1 MSGQSKARAKARSV
15 APPKA
20 KSQARAKVRAAARPR
35 PGAKPKTKPKARSAA
50 QPQAGPH
57 ERIVSLLAS
66 ASLFSALGQE
76 ELEALA
82 EYAELTR
89 HRRGEVILRAGDPS
103 DALYIVQQGEVVVSK
118 EVAAGQSITLASF
131 IAGDCFGELDFFSR
145 TPRNATATAEAET
158 VLLAFPGRTISFDS
172 LIATR
177 PRVFAKVLN
186 AFLVTVAQRIRATN
200 RLITE
205 NAPWVKELRRQ
216 LHTDAQT
223 GLFTK
228 AYLEGEASSFLA
240 DPTALIMLKPDNFKQ
255 LNDSHGHKAG
265 DGAMALLAA
274 MLQPFLGM
282 RGFGVR
288 YRGNE
293 VALVLPGAGEQAARE
308 AADALRRSV
317 RDLDLAAITD
327 GSSFR
332 FTASLGVIV
341 HRGQIS
347 GWPASIDAAYDLLYR
362 ARNDGGDRVYGA

>member
-1 MSGQSKARAKARSV
+1 
-15 APPKA
+15 
-20 KSQARAKVRAAARPR
+20 
-35 PGAKPKTKPKARSAA
+35 
-50 QPQAGPH
+50 
-57 ERIVSLLAS
+57 
-66 ASLFSALGQE
+66 
-76 ELEALA
+76 
-82 EYAELTR
+82 
-89 HRRGEVILRAGDPS
+89 
-103 DALYIVQQGEVVVSK
+103 VVVSK
-118 EVAAGQSITLASF
+118 EVVSGQSITLASF

-145 TPRNATATAEAET
+145 TPRNATAVAEADA
-158 VLLAFPGRTISFDS
+158 VLLAFPGRAISFDS

-177 PRVFAKVLN
+177 PRVFAKVLH

-223 GLFTK
+223 GLYTK
-228 AYLEGEASSFLA
+228 AYLEQEASSFLA

-265 DGAMALLAA
+265 DGAMTLLAA
-274 MLQPFLGM
+274 MIQPYLGK

-293 VALVLPGAGEQAARE
+293 VALVLPGAGEQAAR
-308 AADALRRSV
+308 ATADALRHSV
-317 RDLDLAAITD
+317 KALDLSSITD

-341 HRGQIS
+341 HRGKSS
-347 GWPASIDAAYDLLYR
+347 GWPVSIGAAYEQLYR
-362 ARNDGGDRVYGA
+362 ARNDGGDRVYEA

>member
-1 MSGQSKARAKARSV
+1 MSPRSGGS
-15 APPKA
+15 PQPRPKA
-20 KSQARAKVRAAARPR
+20 QPKARPR
-35 PGAKPKTKPKARSAA
+35 AKPATKPRSRPGA
-50 QPQAGPH
+50 Q
-57 ERIVSLLAS
+57 IVSLLRS
-66 ASLFSALGQE
+66 ASLFSALGEE

-103 DALYIVQQGEVVVSK
+103 DSLYIVQRGEVVVSK

-145 TPRNATATAEAET
+145 TPRNATATAEEET
-158 VLLAFPGRTISFDS
+158 VLLAFPRRTVSFDS

-177 PRVFAKVLN
+177 PRVFAKVLH

-223 GLFTK
+223 GLYTK
-228 AYLEGEASSFLA
+228 AYLEQEASSFLA
-240 DPTALIMLKPDNFKQ
+240 EPTALIMLKPDNFKQ

-274 MLQPFLGM
+274 MIQPFLGP

-308 AADALRRSV
+308 MADALRRSV
-317 RDLDLAAITD
+317 KALDLASITD
-327 GSSFR
+327 GSAFR
-332 FTASLGVIV
+332 FTASLGVVV
-341 HRGQIS
+341 HRGEAS
-347 GWPASIDAAYDLLYR
+347 GWPASIDAAYELLYR

>member
-1 MSGQSKARAKARSV
+1 MSPRSRAQPKTQPKARPKALSRATSKARPEGQSKTQAKARS
-15 APPKA
+15 KA
-20 KSQARAKVRAAARPR
+20 Q
-35 PGAKPKTKPKARSAA
+35 
-50 QPQAGPH
+50 
-57 ERIVSLLAS
+57 IVSLLRS
-66 ASLFSALGQE
+66 AALFSTLGEE

-89 HRRGEVILRAGDPS
+89 HRRGKVILRAGDPS

-118 EVAAGQSITLASF
+118 EVAEGQSITLASF

-145 TPRNATATAEAET
+145 TPRNATAAAEEDT
-158 VLLAFPGRTISFDS
+158 VLLAFPRRTVSFDS

-177 PRVFAKVLN
+177 PRVFAKVLH
-186 AFLVTVAQRIRATN
+186 AFLTTVAQRIRATN

-216 LHTDAQT
+216 IHTDAQT

-228 AYLEGEASSFLA
+228 AYLEQEAAAFLA

-255 LNDSHGHKAG
+255 LNDCHGHKAG
-265 DGAMALLAA
+265 DGAMTLLAA
-274 MLQPFLGM
+274 MLQPFLGA

-308 AADALRRSV
+308 AADRLRRSV
-317 RDLDLAAITD
+317 SALDLAPIT
-327 GSSFR
+327 GGAAFR
-332 FTASLGVIV
+332 FTASLGVVV
-341 HRGQIS
+341 HRGEAS
-347 GWPASIDAAYDLLYR
+347 GWPASINAAYELLYR
-362 ARNDGGDRVYGA
+362 ARNEGGDRVYGA

>member
-1 MSGQSKARAKARSV
+1 MSERSRARAKRKPAAQSRAAAGTRSKARA
-15 APPKA
+15 
-20 KSQARAKVRAAARPR
+20 QARPR
-35 PGAKPKTKPKARSAA
+35 TRAKPAAKPGA
-50 QPQAGPH
+50 Q
-57 ERIVSLLAS
+57 IVSLLAS
-66 ASLFSALGQE
+66 ASLFSALGKE

-82 EYAELTR
+82 EYAELAS

-118 EVAAGQSITLASF
+118 EVAEGQSITLASF

-145 TPRNATATAEAET
+145 TPRNATAVAEKDT
-158 VLLAFPGRTISFDS
+158 VLLAFPGRTVSFDS

-177 PRVFAKVLN
+177 PRVFAKVLH
-186 AFLVTVAQRIRATN
+186 AFLATVAQRIRATN

-223 GLFTK
+223 GLYTK

-265 DGAMALLAA
+265 DGAMTLLAA
-274 MLQPFLGM
+274 MLQPLLGA

-308 AADALRRSV
+308 TADALRRSV
-317 RDLDLAAITD
+317 KALDLAPIT
-327 GSSFR
+327 GGTGFR
-332 FTASLGVIV
+332 FTASLGVVV
-341 HRGQIS
+341 HRGEIS
-347 GWPASIDAAYDLLYR
+347 GWQASIGAAYELLYR